1 MKHWVC
7 LFSVLLLAACSTTY
21 RPLVSKIPGDW
32 REFEIVQADYSPRQA
47 AATITFNSSFGIFA
61 FDLNPDGRKL
71 KRLNLI
77 VKPQRYCEGLSFQDR
92 SGHTTDLLHVEGVQI
107 RPQGSDVVIEIAPP
121 AVDLLREGGRFQ
133 YINQYR

>member
-7 LFSVLLLAACSTTY
+7 LFSVLLLAACATTY
-21 RPLVSKIPGDW
+21 RPLVSKIPGDR

-47 AATITFNSSFGIFA
+47 AATIAFNSSFGIFA

-77 VKPQRYCEGLSFQDR
+77 LKNQRYCEGLSFQDR
-92 SGHTTDLLHVEGVQI
+92 SGHTTDLLHAEGVQI
-107 RPQGSDVVIEIAPP
+107 GPQGSDVVIEIATP
-121 AVDLLREGGRFQ
+121 AVDLLKEGGRFQ
-133 YINQYR
+133 YVNQYR